1 VSSAV
6 VFIAGASAGLAGVA
20 SAFFVRFWRG
30 TGDRF
35 FLLFAGA
42 FALFAVN
49 RIGLISTD
57 REHNV
62 WIYVLRLAAFALII
76 LAIVDKNRPRRGD

>member
-1 VSSAV
+1 MSSAV

-20 SAFFVRFWRG
+20 SVFFLRFWRG

-49 RIGLISTD
+49 RIGLISTN
-57 REHNV
+57 REHDV

-76 LAIVDKNRPRRGD
+76 LAIVDKNRPRSGD

>member
-1 VSSAV
+1 VSNAV
-6 VFIAGASAGLAGVA
+6 VFIAGASSALAGAA
-20 SAFFVRFWRG
+20 SVFFLRFWRG

-49 RIGLISTD
+49 RIGLISTS
-57 REHNV
+57 REHDV
-62 WIYVLRLAAFALII
+62 WIYVLRLAAFGLII
-76 LAIVDKNRPRRGD
+76 LAIVDKNRPSRRR

>member
-1 VSSAV
+1 MSNAV

-20 SAFFVRFWRG
+20 SVFFLRFWRG

-49 RIGLISTD
+49 RIGLISTS

-76 LAIVDKNRPRRGD
+76 LAIVDKNRPRRGA

>member
-1 VSSAV
+1 MSNAV
-6 VFIAGASAGLAGVA
+6 VFIAGASSALAGAA
-20 SAFFVRFWRG
+20 SVFFLRFWRG

-49 RIGLISTD
+49 RIGLISTS
-57 REHNV
+57 REHDV
-62 WIYVLRLAAFALII
+62 WIYVLRLAAFGLII
-76 LAIVDKNRPRRGD
+76 LAIVDKNRPSRRR

>member
-6 VFIAGASAGLAGVA
+6 IFIAGASAGLAGVA
-20 SAFFVRFWRG
+20 SVFFLRFSRG

-49 RIGLISTD
+49 RIGLISTS

-76 LAIVDKNRPRRGD
+76 LAIVDKNRPRRR

>member
-1 VSSAV
+1 MSSTV
-6 VFIAGASAGLAGVA
+6 VFIAGASAALAGVA
-20 SAFFVRFWRG
+20 SVFFLRFWRA

-42 FALFAVN
+42 FALFGIN

-62 WIYVLRLAAFALII
+62 WIYVLRLAAFGLII
-76 LAIVDKNRPRRGD
+76 LAIVDKNRPRGD